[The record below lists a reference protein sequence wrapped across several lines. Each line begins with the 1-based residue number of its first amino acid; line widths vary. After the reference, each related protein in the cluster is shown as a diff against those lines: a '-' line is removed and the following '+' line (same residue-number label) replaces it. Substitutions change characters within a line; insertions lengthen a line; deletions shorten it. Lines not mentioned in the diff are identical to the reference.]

1 MYDTHIN
8 KVGVVQS
15 KVGTLT
21 IALLVTSVSY
31 PCYSGSLL
39 LFTDMMMMV
48 NHRRNDDDNNSNLI
62 TSLPRI
68 LHDGK
73 GEKGQC

>member
-1 MYDTHIN
+1 MHDTHVN

-15 KVGTLT
+15 KVGTLI

-31 PCYSGSLL
+31 PCFSGRLL

-62 TSLPRI
+62 NSFPEYCRI
-68 LHDGK
+68 K
-73 GEKGQC
+73 REKGQC